1 MKTVKSIEGK
11 IEKLEKALDAI
22 NRILSVPLQTPG
34 WVVTGGANRRGLQ
47 KKLDAELE
55 RYSKNINKQ
64 QKIESDLRQ
73 LKTTLALYKEGEIHL
88 SGQMRKDAP
97 SKLRR
102 EKLEDHTKEFF
113 KANYPIGSRFFLR
126 ANPSSVIVVRRYNTK
141 TLTDTDGDTW
151 RYNEVAPVIPE

>member
-1 MKTVKSIEGK
+1 MKTVKSIERK
-11 IEKLEKALDAI
+11 IEKLEKALDSI

-34 WVVTGGANRRGLQ
+34 WVVTGGAKRSGLQ

-55 RYSKNINKQ
+55 RYSQNLSRQ

-88 SGQMRKDAP
+88 SGQIRKDAP
-97 SKLRR
+97 SNLQR
-102 EKLEDHTKEFF
+102 ERLEDHTRDLF
-113 KANYPIGSRFFLR
+113 KANYPIGSRFFLI

-151 RYNEVAPVIPE
+151 RYSEVAPVISE